1 MPRPWMKYAVGGS
14 PHLHYIAS
22 VLSASRRVLM
32 HKCTYAFKLRHIY
45 DLRLCVDVY
54 IYIYMCRSLSLSLYI
69 YIFCAGWGRAAM
81 ILLYSG
87 CMVMSVGDVVRG
99 VADAAREFFRF
110 FAPTERLVLQGFP
123 RELIYDF
130 PEPTLALK
138 AAGNAYPVPLIV
150 ASVAPLI
157 RAIAESP
164 HVDFPKWPGALPSLM
179 PNSRTL
185 GLSRQPSWQSLA
197 APLKA
202 RGELPVSAAA
212 RRATASQT
220 SNHQGRLGRGIAL
233 DYCVFIMAS

>member
-1 MPRPWMKYAVGGS
+1 MCIYFVHAHFFFHA
-14 PHLHYIAS
+14 HLY
-22 VLSASRRVLM
+22 
-32 HKCTYAFKLRHIY
+32 
-45 DLRLCVDVY
+45 VY
-54 IYIYMCRSLSLSLYI
+54 IYI

-164 HVDFPKWPGALPSLM
+164 HVDFPKWPGALPSL
-179 PNSRTL
+179 NVNYKT
-185 GLSRQPSWQSLA
+185 LA
-197 APLKA
+197 AFKA
-202 RGELPVSAAA
+202 ALMAKP
-212 RRATASQT
+212 RRAPKGKGGAASKRGRSESDGE
-220 SNHQGRLGRGIAL
+220 SN
-233 DYCVFIMAS
+233 